1 MNSWCSLNKR
11 FGCVVVILSLC
22 SFLCAQSTGRVGGM
36 PENGEYQTIASLGGG
51 YTAMFDS
58 YLSENRYSGFNITC
72 TYDNL
77 YHRENAKLFD
87 YFEDEFLI
95 NVSRLTDQAKY
106 SYSYEL
112 SFDAILKW
120 DYKFFE
126 NSKFTFYTGPGLA
139 TRLGV
144 AYNPYNSNNPAQVKF
159 FTMFAPHIA
168 GVWRFK
174 VADYPMALSVKST
187 IPLAGITFAPDY
199 GQLYYEMYE
208 YDGYANS
215 IRFAWPLL
223 MPTIYNRISL
233 DFPICNVLMRFSYN
247 HNYSFYHYSD
257 NISALNNH
265 SLTIGVVRTLKEI
278 RYGR

>member
-1 MNSWCSLNKR
+1 
-11 FGCVVVILSLC
+11 
-22 SFLCAQSTGRVGGM
+22 
-36 PENGEYQTIASLGGG
+36 
-51 YTAMFDS
+51 
-58 YLSENRYSGFNITC
+58 
-72 TYDNL
+72 
-77 YHRENAKLFD
+77 
-87 YFEDEFLI
+87 
-95 NVSRLTDQAKY
+95 
-106 SYSYEL
+106 
-112 SFDAILKW
+112 
-120 DYKFFE
+120 
-126 NSKFTFYTGPGLA
+126 
-139 TRLGV
+139 
-144 AYNPYNSNNPAQVKF
+144 
-159 FTMFAPHIA
+159 MFAPHIA

-208 YDGYANS
+208 YDGYAKS

-278 RYGR
+278 RYGM